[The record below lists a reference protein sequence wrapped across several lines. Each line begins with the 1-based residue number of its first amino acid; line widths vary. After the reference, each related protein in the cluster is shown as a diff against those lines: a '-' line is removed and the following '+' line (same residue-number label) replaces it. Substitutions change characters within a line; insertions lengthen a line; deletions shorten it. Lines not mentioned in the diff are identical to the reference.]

1 MLRRPCHAMLSRHA
15 MLWYMLY
22 VQAMLY
28 MLWYMPRYMLWYMLW
43 YMRRRTHASQGF
55 SRSSV
60 YSPSIRD
67 GSNSG
72 VPPAPG

>member
-1 MLRRPCHAMLSRHA
+1 
-15 MLWYMLY
+15 MLY
-22 VQAMLY
+22 VHAMLY
-28 MLWYMPRYMLWYMLW
+28 MLWYMLWYILC
-43 YMRRRTHASQGF
+43 YILRRTHASQGF

-72 VPPAPG
+72 VPPAPPARMSCPLLPPGPLPLAWPGKC